1 MKDVDIQNGNS
12 YLLIDNN
19 RPIKPNIKAPN
30 TICLMLFVAF
40 TITKKNK
47 FEINRHRRNHNGP
60 FTRLQWLYMQ
70 SLANSFIEY
79 SENKFIDN
87 NSNNKG
93 KIIEPNI

>member
-79 SENKFIDN
+79 SENKFID
-87 NSNNKG
+87 
-93 KIIEPNI
+93 

>member
-1 MKDVDIQNGNS
+1 
-12 YLLIDNN
+12 
-19 RPIKPNIKAPN
+19 
-30 TICLMLFVAF
+30 MLFVAF

-60 FTRLQWLYMQ
+60 FTRLQWLYRQ
-70 SLANSFIEY
+70 SLTNSFIEY